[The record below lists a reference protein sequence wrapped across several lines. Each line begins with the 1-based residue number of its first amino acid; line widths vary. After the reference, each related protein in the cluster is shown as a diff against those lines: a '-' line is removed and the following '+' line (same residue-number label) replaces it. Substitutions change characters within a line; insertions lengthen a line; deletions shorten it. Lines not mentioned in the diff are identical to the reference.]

1 MSPSPVLMSTC
12 SPADLPRSV
21 EQVETLLKTQ
31 EPPTNVPKT
40 LNVPMPAP
48 PQTTSPA
55 NLNITNATM
64 GLTGDRDMDRWNF
77 NGESPQTGAIEDFNF
92 NASMNMGGMNNVGG
106 TFTWE
111 MIGLGLEEPL
121 PPQETIDELHQIYFE
136 KVHPSIPMIHK
147 YRYLAAMN
155 LYVGRC
161 PSSTR

>member
-1 MSPSPVLMSTC
+1 M
-12 SPADLPRSV
+12 ADMLRT

-31 EPPTNVPKT
+31 EPPQNVPKPV
-40 LNVPMPAP
+40 NIAMSGP
-48 PQTTSPA
+48 PQTASPA
-55 NLNITNATM
+55 NLNISNAPIH
-64 GLTGDRDMDRWNF
+64 LTGDHNMDQQWNF
-77 NGESPQTGAIEDFNF
+77 TDKSPQQGVMEDFNF
-92 NASMNMGGMNNVGG
+92 NASMDMGMNNVGG

-155 LYVGRC
+155 LYVGLVTVGTH
-161 PSSTR
+161 SG